1 MKKIL
6 FLFAVCLLAYSGVI
20 AQQVSPTPPASD
32 EQVVKV
38 ATDLIQLDVT
48 VTDSKG
54 KVVTGLTADDF
65 EIIDG
70 GERQKVSG
78 ASFISRMSGG
88 ATADQPAGPISSAAK
103 EIVSTPLTPAA
114 VRHTIAIVVDDL
126 NLSFQS
132 VHNSRQA
139 LRKFIQ
145 TQMQPTDLVAIIRTG
160 GGMGAL
166 QQFTSDK
173 RLLMAAIDKIR
184 WSPVTGSFDALSP
197 VSQNDID
204 ISERF
209 TRESTLVAGG
219 NSKQTTV
226 ILPQDSNTPR
236 KAEDLK
242 VTRNT
247 ESQESGIYAQ
257 TSLGAIRYVIRG
269 MTPLPGRKT
278 MMLFSDGF
286 AIGNSSTKSRTS
298 SVYDYLQRVADDANR
313 SSVVVYTFDTK
324 GMRSMSIGASD
335 STYEIIDGHRG
346 QKERE
351 RLGDFRDSQDGLVYL
366 ASETGGRALLNTDNF
381 NDGLQRALDEQ
392 RGYYLLAYMPES
404 DTFDPKT
411 HKFNKIE
418 VKVRRPG
425 LKVSYR
431 SGFFSTTQGETAE
444 PTHSLRQDM
453 ADALASP
460 FARSDIAVNVNALY
474 ANDPADGAYLRS
486 FLHIDARGLKFT
498 DGKDGWRTA
507 TFDVAA
513 LVTGDNNYAVESK
526 TAEYTIRTKGPT
538 YQAMLDNG
546 FVYLLTVPVKKAGLY
561 QYRVALRDA
570 GTGKMG
576 SASQVIQVPDL
587 TKQRLAVSSLAVEDV
602 SQDVWQSIQQG
613 RTVKRGDQGQAAS
626 TLMYDTVL
634 RQFRAGTVLRYGYE
648 IYNLKL
654 DNESRPQF
662 ETQTRIFHN
671 DTAVIAGSPT
681 RLDTRSLHNKRETRI
696 SGAVPLGTDLAPGDY
711 VLQVTVTDLV
721 ARRQTTQLFPFEIVA
736 K

>member
-6 FLFAVCLLAYSGVI
+6 FLLAVCLLTYGGAVG
-20 AQQVSPTPPASD
+20 QQSSPTPPVDD
-32 EQVVKV
+32 EAVVKV
-38 ATDLIQLDVT
+38 DTNLIQLDVT
-48 VTDSKG
+48 VTDNKG

-65 EIIDG
+65 EIIDNG
-70 GERQKVSG
+70 ARQKV
-78 ASFISRMSGG
+78 ANMSFVSRMSGG
-88 ATADQPAGPISSAAK
+88 ATVAEPDGPITAAAK
-103 EIVSTPLTPAA
+103 AGVTTPLTPGQ
-114 VRHTIAIVVDDL
+114 VSHTIAIVVDDL

-132 VHNSRQA
+132 VHNARKA
-139 LRKFIQ
+139 LKEFVE
-145 TQMQPTDLVAIIRTG
+145 TQMQPNDLVAIIRTG
-160 GGMGAL
+160 GGMGTL
-166 QQFTSDK
+166 QQFTTDK
-173 RLLMAAIDKIR
+173 RLLLAAIAKIR
-184 WSPVTGSFDALSP
+184 WNAATGGMDSLTPIA
-197 VSQNDID
+197 QNDLD

-219 NSKQTTV
+219 SSKTQTL
-226 ILPQDSNTPR
+226 ILPGDCATER
-236 KAEDLK
+236 KAQDYK
-242 VTRNT
+242 VTRNSD
-247 ESQESGIYAQ
+247 SQENGIYAQ
-257 TSLGAIRYVIRG
+257 TSLGAVRYVIKG

-286 AIGNSSTKSRTS
+286 AIWDISTKSRSS
-298 SVYDYLQRVADDANR
+298 SVYEYLQKVADDANR

-351 RLGDFRDSQDGLVYL
+351 RLGDFRSSQDGLVYL
-366 ASETGGRALLNTDNF
+366 AEQTGGKALLNTDNF
-381 NDGLQRALDEQ
+381 NGGLQRALDEQ

-404 DTFDPKT
+404 DSFDPKT
-411 HKFNKIE
+411 YKFDKIE

-425 LKVSYR
+425 LKVIYR
-431 SGFFSTTQGETAE
+431 NSFFSSTRDKAAETGL
-444 PTHSLRQDM
+444 SLRQEM

-498 DGKDGWRTA
+498 DAKDGWKTA

-513 LVTGDNNYAVESK
+513 LVSGDNNYAVESK

-538 YQAMLDNG
+538 YEAMLKSG
-546 FVYLLTVPVKKAGLY
+546 FVYLLTMPVKKPGLY

-570 GTGKMG
+570 GTGLMG
-576 SASQVIQVPDL
+576 SASQVIDIPDL
-587 TKQRLAVSSLAVEDV
+587 GKQRLTISSLAVEDV
-602 SQDVWQSIQQG
+602 SPAVWQSLQQG
-613 RTVKRGDQGQAAS
+613 KTAKSGEQGQVAS

-634 RQFRAGTVLRYGYE
+634 RQFTAGTFLRYGYE

-654 DNESRPQF
+654 DDSSRPQF
-662 ETQTRIFHN
+662 ETQTKIFHD
-671 DTAVIAGSPT
+671 DTPVVEGPRT
-681 RLDTRSLHNKRETRI
+681 RLDTRGLQNRKFTRI
-696 SGAVPLGTDLAPGDY
+696 SGAVPLAENLTPGDY
-711 VLQVTVTDLV
+711 VLQVIVTDLV
-721 ARRQTTQLFPFEIVA
+721 ARRQTTQLFPFEIVG